1 MITKLIRVAS
11 LLPIAAAATSW
22 ADSPMIAATEPAN
35 GATGVAGN
43 LTEIVIT
50 FDSEMESG
58 CRGEGIAT

>member
-11 LLPIAAAATSW
+11 LLPIAAAATLW
-22 ADSPMIAATEPAN
+22 ADSPMVEATEPAS

-43 LTEIVIT
+43 LVEIVIT

-58 CRGEGIAT
+58 LGEKG